1 MSSNPAMNI
10 VKGAVVGIAAGVA
23 VGVMGKKAVDNN
35 PKFKK
40 KANKAFKTVESLMGT
55 AQYMFK

>member
-1 MSSNPAMNI
+1 MSTNPAMDI
-10 VKGAVVGIAAGVA
+10 VKGAVIGMAAGVA

-35 PKFKK
+35 PRLKK
-40 KANKAFKTVESLMGT
+40 KANKAFKTVESIMGT

>member
-10 VKGAVVGIAAGVA
+10 VKGAVVGIAAGIA

>member
-40 KANKAFKTVESLMGT
+40 KANKAFKTVESLMVT
-55 AQYMFK
+55 AQYNMA

>member
-10 VKGAVVGIAAGVA
+10 VKGAVVGMAAGVA

>member
-55 AQYMFK
+55 AQYMFI

>member
-10 VKGAVVGIAAGVA
+10 VKGAVIGMAAGVA